1 MGPWSQCWFCMEVQD
16 DRRSVENIPGQTKVQ
31 WPEAQ
36 DAKNKTESNEIK
48 SRGVETQKSQ
58 PEKALYVGQG
68 LKTYPK
74 EWSRALLL
82 PRKPLYCQY
91 ASFPMWAEGHFC
103 MHQAIWE
110 INSLVS
116 FHNLSSSSYP
126 AVKPSLPP
134 DPRTPTCA
142 EPPQQLPPSSFS
154 YPTASSWAELALPHI
169 LGCFSDDSEAFSV
182 ATASKQQAFPANLIP
197 GLNVTYPTECFLDQ
211 PSRCVTGV

>member
-1 MGPWSQCWFCMEVQD
+1 M
-16 DRRSVENIPGQTKVQ
+16 
-31 WPEAQ
+31 
-36 DAKNKTESNEIK
+36 
-48 SRGVETQKSQ
+48 
-58 PEKALYVGQG
+58 GQG

-134 DPRTPTCA
+134 DPRNPHPCWTTTA
-142 EPPQQLPPSSFS
+142 APSFF
-154 YPTASSWAELALPHI
+154 LFLPHSVPEQNWLCPIDWAGFQMI
-169 LGCFSDDSEAFSV
+169 LKLSVLPLHQNNKLSLQTLSRGWTWHIPLNAFWTSPVVAWQACRQHSQTRILVDSHLKAGVKLEREKGRGECSQLVLISV
-182 ATASKQQAFPANLIP
+182 RFQLRFVK
-197 GLNVTYPTECFLDQ
+197 
-211 PSRCVTGV
+211 R